1 MRAKNV
7 IILLLGAFSLWIV
20 SNSLYIVKEIERAV
34 LLQFGE
40 VVNSDIS
47 PGLHI
52 KIPFVN
58 NVRFFDARVLTVDAL
73 PERFLTLEKKA
84 LVVDSYAKWRVS
96 DVEKYY
102 TATGGDKARAIALL
116 NQRINNGLRN
126 QVGVRTLHEVVS
138 GERDVLMTDLTK
150 QLNEVIGDQL
160 GVVVVD
166 VRVKKI
172 DLPPEV
178 SESVFRRMNAE
189 REKEARELRAQGKE
203 LAEGI
208 RAAAD
213 REVTV
218 IKAGAYRDAEILRGD
233 GDARATSIYAAAYN
247 RDREFFD
254 FTRSLRAYRESFQ
267 SKGDLLLLEPD
278 SDFFRYLNA
287 AKGAP

>member
-1 MRAKNV
+1 MSGKSLAAALV
-7 IILLLGAFSLWIV
+7 ALVSLWII
-20 SNSLYIVKEIERAV
+20 SNSLYIVKETQRAV

-40 VVNSDIS
+40 VVIPDIQ
-47 PGLHI
+47 PGLHA

-58 NVRFFDARVLTVDAL
+58 NVRFFDARVLTVDAQ

-96 DVEKYY
+96 DVAKYY
-102 TATGGDKARAIALL
+102 TATGGDEARANGLL
-116 NQRINNGLRN
+116 AQRINNGLRN
-126 QVGVRTLHEVVS
+126 QVAVRTLHEVVS
-138 GERDVLMTDLTK
+138 GERDQLMTDLTIE
-150 QLNEVIGDQL
+150 LNNVMNEQL
-160 GVVVVD
+160 GVEVVD

-172 DLPPEV
+172 DLPPAV

-189 REKEARELRAQGKE
+189 REKEARELRSQGRE

-218 IKAGAYRDAEILRGD
+218 IQAEAYRDSESTRGA
-233 GDARATSIYAAAYN
+233 GDALAAAIYADAFN
-247 RDREFFD
+247 RDPEFYG

-267 SKGDLLLLEPD
+267 SKGDLMLIEPD
-278 SDFFRYLNA
+278 SDFFRYLKDS
-287 AKGAP
+287 KGSR